1 MAEEIKI
8 VNDSMR
14 YFSQYF
20 VLKVYLDRAY

>member
-1 MAEEIKI
+1 MTEELKI

-20 VLKVYLDRAY
+20 VLKVYLDGAY